1 MTNFLHKPKLFF
13 LFFFENNTKSNLSN
27 EWFCSV
33 TSTNEIN
40 VFFAGKS
47 SEMKRKEWS
56 ERLHQINLYFSKKW
70 EFLLNLWRKSRI
82 TFDSFLKRKF
92 FFCFVFENIL
102 SLLPEKSFQTQK
114 RNIIVPTILFS
125 LPLSKKKKEKKTIR
139 NQIILFFTQRRK
151 YDIPWMSGS
160 GGSSLLTVAKI
171 GCFDVDLSC
180 ELMRC
185 WGWFAQRSAVS
196 LIHDIYIYIYTIDSI
211 PRMTENEKSEFF
223 EPKNQRNC

>member
-1 MTNFLHKPKLFF
+1 MKHSDSIFDQNLISFDKLFAQTKT
-13 LFFFENNTKSNLSN
+13 FFFENNTKSNLSN

-56 ERLHQINLYFSKKW
+56 ERLHQINRYFSKNW

-114 RNIIVPTILFS
+114 RKIIVPTILFS
-125 LPLSKKKKEKKTIR
+125 LPLSLPLSKKKKQYEIK
-139 NQIILFFTQRRK
+139 
-151 YDIPWMSGS
+151 
-160 GGSSLLTVAKI
+160 
-171 GCFDVDLSC
+171 
-180 ELMRC
+180 
-185 WGWFAQRSAVS
+185 
-196 LIHDIYIYIYTIDSI
+196 
-211 PRMTENEKSEFF
+211 
-223 EPKNQRNC
+223 

>member
-1 MTNFLHKPKLFF
+1 MCFSL
-13 LFFFENNTKSNLSN
+13 ES
-27 EWFCSV
+27 
-33 TSTNEIN
+33 
-40 VFFAGKS
+40 S

-125 LPLSKKKKEKKTIR
+125 LPLSQKKKKKTIR

-160 GGSSLLTVAKI
+160 GVSSLLTVAKI

-185 WGWFAQRSAVS
+185 GGWFAQRSTVS
-196 LIHDIYIYIYTIDSI
+196 LIHGIYIYIYIYYWFNSKNDWKWKKWIFWTK
-211 PRMTENEKSEFF
+211 KSTKLLKKRRDQIEEFNALK
-223 EPKNQRNC
+223 EQK